1 MSWHR
6 WEKISQSHLKNLAK
20 ICNALECTP
29 NDVCSFKEGG
39 NE

>member
-6 WEKISQSHLKNLAK
+6 WEKISQSHLKIWQKYVMHWNR
-20 ICNALECTP
+20 TP
-29 NDVCSFKEGG
+29 NDVFSFKEGG

>member
-6 WEKISQSHLKNLAK
+6 WEKNKPITFK
-20 ICNALECTP
+20 IWQKYVMHWNVLQ
-29 NDVCSFKEGG
+29 NDVVFKEGG